1 MNGLLIVA
9 HGSRRS
15 QSNDEIVNL
24 TRKVS
29 EQAVDKFE
37 LVDCAFLELAE
48 PLIPDGIEALI
59 KQGAVTVKVLPY
71 FLAKGTHVAEDV
83 PAEVK
88 KAADRYPE
96 VNIEILPYFGTSEE
110 LPLLL
115 ANMAG

>member
-1 MNGLLIVA
+1 
-9 HGSRRS
+9 
-15 QSNDEIVNL
+15 
-24 TRKVS
+24 
-29 EQAVDKFE
+29 
-37 LVDCAFLELAE
+37 
-48 PLIPDGIEALI
+48 
-59 KQGAVTVKVLPY
+59 
-71 FLAKGTHVAEDV
+71 V